1 MSWSQTLKNRQQIRA
16 RIEAGN
22 EIGVMFSDIRGFSS
36 YTARQGDRAAYHLSK
51 LHEELLEK
59 TIEGHGGFIAKTM
72 GDGIMTAFSDS
83 SQGIKTATRLQQE
96 IRSRNKQFPEDPIDV
111 GIGLTCGTPIMI
123 DADLIGHSVN
133 LSQRLSSSAKG
144 GQILVTERVRS
155 AATLQEGLHYLSL
168 GERELKGLGRQHI
181 YEIAWLAEVS
191 RLSDGEDRLTLV
203 LTERGTVVIE
213 PAKQQLADTHQG
225 RARNNQG
232 ARFHRLKRG
241 LSHFTR
247 KAMDAPLHTSDI
259 AREYNLDQVEVFPIG
274 KDVIVQ
280 LENKNLRLRR
290 VDPAAAS
297 AFLTKLNGSKKQH
310 AKPPAASGKKTENPC
325 RK

>member
-36 YTARQGDRAAYHLSK
+36 YTARQGDRAAYRLSK

-59 TIEGHGGFIAKTM
+59 TIEERGGIIAKTM

-83 SQGIKTATRLQQE
+83 SQGIQAAAKLQRE
-96 IRSRNKQFPEDPIDV
+96 IRSRNKQSPEDPIDV
-111 GIGLTCGTPIMI
+111 GIGLTCGTPIMT
-123 DADLIGHSVN
+123 DADLIGHCVN
-133 LSQRLSSSAKG
+133 LSQRLSSLAKG

-155 AATLQEGLHYLSL
+155 SATLQKGLHYLSL
-168 GERELKGLGRQHI
+168 GERELKGLGRQQI
-181 YEIAWLAEVS
+181 YEVAWMAEVS

-213 PAKQQLADTHQG
+213 LAKQQLPDTHQG
-225 RARNNQG
+225 RERARNGQG
-232 ARFHRLKRG
+232 ARFGRLHRS

-247 KAMDAPLHTSDI
+247 KVMDTPLHTPDI
-259 AREYNLDQVEVFPIG
+259 AREHNLDQVEVFPIG

-280 LENKNLRLRR
+280 LEEKNLRLRR
-290 VDPAAAS
+290 VDPVAAS
-297 AFLTKLNGSKKQH
+297 AFLTKLNESKKQH
-310 AKPPAASGKKTENPC
+310 TKPPAAS
-325 RK
+325 